1 MSAAPASPYKGLAPF
16 GDSELDALL
25 FFGRERDREIVVA
38 NLIAARLTVLYGP
51 SGVGKSSLLRAGVAR
66 ALRELP
72 EGPLVVVFSSWG
84 GEPARALA
92 DELAAAAGIEPGG
105 SLVDAARRAVEA
117 RGDVYLILDQA
128 EEYFLYHGGGDR
140 FADELAAV
148 VTEPLRVN
156 VLLSVREDALAKLD
170 RFKARIPH
178 ILGNYLRLDRLD
190 RAAGETAIISPLGR
204 FAELGGASVAA
215 EPALVAAVLD
225 QVEAG
230 RIEDGL
236 GGVGGMEANG
246 RAAGIEAP
254 YLQLVMERLWDVE
267 RGAGS
272 AALRASTLGELGG
285 AHRIVADHL
294 ERAIAVLTA
303 EQQALAARLFRQLVT
318 PSGTKIAY
326 DADDLADYAGALADA
341 VRAVADALAASRILR
356 RDDRGRYEIYHDVLA
371 GAVLAWRVRFEEEQA
386 VARARAEARRRH
398 RRLAWIAAGALVA
411 LGLMAGL
418 TVYALDQRNDARAQA
433 RMASA
438 RALDADAVSG
448 LSTDPELSLALAA
461 EAARLAPSARAEDV
475 LRRALLGSH
484 MRAVVRADGPLVAVE
499 VTPDGKLLVT
509 AGSDGVGR
517 VARVEGGEVIAELPH
532 GASITAL
539 AVASDG
545 SSALTGGS
553 NGVAR
558 LWSLPAGKRLRTL
571 GASSEPLRVVAYSPA
586 AGLLLTAGDDGAAR
600 IWGAGTEP
608 VAQVEHG
615 PGIRSA
621 AFSPDGSFV
630 ATAGG
635 DSVVRLWSS
644 RNGGPVGT
652 VDHGA
657 EVLSLAFDPTGS
669 LLATTGTDRTA
680 RLWRVGSWTRAR
692 ELAASKG
699 QVLDAAFGP
708 HGGTVATVS
717 SAGDGTVYRTGS
729 GSLNGRFLHENSI
742 LDVAYDSTGA
752 RVATSSKDRTA
763 RVWASEDGD
772 GIAILAG
779 HGDIVRAVRFVPG
792 GRYVATAG
800 DDGTA
805 RVWEVDAR
813 PQLRRINGP
822 RPDAPERRATSPDGS
837 VTARA
842 SGAVVVLEGQGGR
855 RELRGHRDDVSSVA
869 FSPDGTRLVTA
880 GRDHDAIVWDLASG
894 DFVRLTAH
902 GGAVADARFS
912 PDGRWIVT
920 AGPKT
925 AGVWSAASG
934 AFVGFLRGA
943 TELLEAAAFTPDSR
957 SVVTLEESGAVRRA
971 ACETCGTLDELL
983 QLADARIEATGTALT
998 EEQRSLNE

>member
-66 ALRELP
+66 SLRELP
-72 EGPLVVVFSSWG
+72 EQPLVVVFSSWG

-92 DELAAAAGIEPGG
+92 DELAAAVGTEPGG
-105 SLVDAARRAVEA
+105 TLVDAAGQAVQA

-148 VTEPLRVN
+148 VMEPLPVN

-190 RAAGETAIISPLGR
+190 RAAGEAAIVRPVER
-204 FAELGGASVAA
+204 FAELGGGAVDV
-215 EPALVAAVLD
+215 EPRLVAAVLD
-225 QVEAG
+225 QVEVG
-230 RIEDGL
+230 RIADGL
-236 GGVGGMEANG
+236 GGVGGTEANG

-285 AHRIVADHL
+285 AHRIVAGHL
-294 ERAIAVLTA
+294 ERAIEVLA
-303 EQQALAARLFRQLVT
+303 PDQQALAAQLFRQLVT

-326 DADDLADYAGALADA
+326 DPDDLADYAGALVAH
-341 VRAVADALAASRILR
+341 VQEVADALAATRILR

-371 GAVLAWRVRFEEEQA
+371 GAVLAWRVRFEEERA
-386 VARARAEARRRH
+386 VTHAGAEARRRH

-411 LGLMAGL
+411 LGLMAAVA
-418 TVYALDQRNDARAQA
+418 VYALDQRNDARSQA
-433 RMASA
+433 RQASA
-438 RALDADAVSG
+438 RALDADAMSA
-448 LSTDPELSLALAA
+448 LTTDPELSLALAV
-461 EAARLAPSARAEDV
+461 EAAKLAPSQRAEDV
-475 LRRALLGSH
+475 LRRALLDSH
-484 MRAVVRADGPLVAVE
+484 VRAVVRADGPLAAVE
-499 VTPDGKLLVT
+499 PTPDGTFFVT
-509 AGSDGVGR
+509 AGEDGVAR
-517 VARVEGGEVIAELPH
+517 VARVEGGAVIAELPH
-532 GASITAL
+532 GAPITAL
-539 AVASDG
+539 AVAPDG
-545 SSALTGGS
+545 ASVLTGGS
-553 NGVAR
+553 DGVAH
-558 LWSLPAGKRLRTL
+558 LWSLPAGERLRTL
-571 GASSEPLRVVAYSPA
+571 EASSKPLRAVAYSPSV
-586 AGLLLTAGDDGAAR
+586 GLLLTAGDDGVAR
-600 IWGAGTEP
+600 VWGAGTDP

-621 AFSPDGSFV
+621 AFSADGSVV

-644 RNGGPVGT
+644 RTGRSVAAL
-652 VDHGA
+652 DHGG
-657 EVLSLAFDPTGS
+657 EILSVAFDPQGS
-669 LLATTGTDRTA
+669 LLATTGADRTA
-680 RLWRVGSWTRAR
+680 RLWRVGDWTLAQ
-692 ELAASKG
+692 ELGGSKG
-699 QVLDAAFGP
+699 RVLDAAFGP
-708 HGGTVATVS
+708 HGGTVAIVS
-717 SAGDGTVYRTGS
+717 SAGDGAVYRSS

-742 LDVAYDSTGA
+742 LDVAYDATGA

-763 RVWASEDGD
+763 RVWASENGD
-772 GIAILAG
+772 PKAVLAG

-813 PQLRRINGP
+813 PQLHKIQAP
-822 RPDAPERRATSPDGS
+822 RPGAPTKEATSPDGS

-842 SGAVVVLEGQGGR
+842 SGSVVVVDDALGR
-855 RELRGHRDDVSSVA
+855 RGHRDEVTAVA

-880 GRDHDAIVWDLASG
+880 GRDHDAILWYLASG

-943 TELLEAAAFTPDSR
+943 TELLDAAAFTPDSR
-957 SVVTLEESGAVRRA
+957 SVVTVEEGGVVRRA
-971 ACETCGTLDELL
+971 ACEACGTLDQLL
-983 QLADARIEATGTALT
+983 RLADARLETTGNALT
-998 EEQRSLNE
+998 DEQRRLRE